1 MQQIEK
7 QAHRYQKMSIAT
19 KNESMQMRIQPY
31 FGHLAVD
38 DNLQI
43 VGVKDAGHVRI
54 ELVKLVNDFPA
65 ADVPQN
71 PVVEDKIV
79 GGVEG
84 RSIPGVVVGN
94 VPVHQFQRTAPCEMD
109 ETEVT

>member
-1 MQQIEK
+1 M
-7 QAHRYQKMSIAT
+7 
-19 KNESMQMRIQPY
+19 KNSDHVHYANEAAITSY
-31 FGHLAVD
+31 LAVD

-54 ELVKLVNDFPA
+54 ELVKLVDDFAA

-79 GGVEG
+79 GRVKG
-84 RSIPGVVVGN
+84 RSISGVIVGY
-94 VPVHQFQRTAPCEMD
+94 VPVHQLQRPTPYVVD
-109 ETEVT
+109 EEAR